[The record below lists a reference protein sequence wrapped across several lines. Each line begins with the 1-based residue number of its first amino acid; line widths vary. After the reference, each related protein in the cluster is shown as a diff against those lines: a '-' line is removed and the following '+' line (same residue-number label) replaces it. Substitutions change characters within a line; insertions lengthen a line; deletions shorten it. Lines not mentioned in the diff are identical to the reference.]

1 MKVRK
6 PSSNTHFSKIGQQS
20 WRELE
25 AYGPTRIQSAKSHKR
40 RLYNWTKRL
49 LFALIGLSLAGAI
62 YFLTTRQFS
71 QPASLEAQTPS
82 SPIEKIYYKTN
93 GQLSARWLQS
103 FLALAPNTEMM
114 AVDIFALKE
123 KLESHPQIIQADVER
138 NFPNEL
144 RVQLSEQIP
153 VLRLVLMDQKGRQ
166 QLKLVSESGSIFTPI
181 GYQARD
187 LKKLPFVRPYKSSEG
202 KYFPIRGVARVSE
215 LLQQFNEKAP
225 SLRAQIKVV
234 SLEHFSGDPLVPG
247 EVIQI
252 QTSFIPAIILGAHQE
267 LGAQLDRL
275 NFILKHIAD
284 RGNPSIARI
293 DLSLRAAA
301 AVRFKSGH
309 LSAFD

>member
-1 MKVRK
+1 MKGRN
-6 PSSNTHFSKIGQQS
+6 PSSNAHFSKLGQQS

-25 AYGPTRIQSAKSHKR
+25 AYGHTRIQSAKSHKR

-93 GQLSARWLQS
+93 GQLPARWLQS

-153 VLRLVLMDQKGRQ
+153 VLRLVLMDKKGRQ

-187 LKKLPFVRPYKSSEG
+187 LKKLPFVQPYKSSEG
-202 KYFPIRGVARVSE
+202 KYFPIRGVARISE